1 MKNAKA
7 NRNFTTK
14 NLQTDVTRIWL
25 VSLKHLNNIINECLN
40 FFFIIIGNM
49 LVFKTY
55 IVSLAHFGWIN
66 HINEY
71 ELIIDFEIKNKLNI
85 I

>member
-14 NLQTDVTRIWL
+14 KLQTDVTRIWS
-25 VSLKHLNNIINECLN
+25 VSLKQYNKWMFE
-40 FFFIIIGNM
+40 FFLFIIIGNM

-71 ELIIDFEIKNKLNI
+71 E
-85 I
+85 

>member
-1 MKNAKA
+1 M
-7 NRNFTTK
+7 
-14 NLQTDVTRIWL
+14 
-25 VSLKHLNNIINECLN
+25 LKLIEILRQKTYKLMWQEYDRCHLNNIINEYLN
-40 FFFIIIGNM
+40 FFFFIGDM

-71 ELIIDFEIKNKLNI
+71 E
-85 I
+85 

>member
-1 MKNAKA
+1 M
-7 NRNFTTK
+7 
-14 NLQTDVTRIWL
+14 
-25 VSLKHLNNIINECLN
+25 LKLIEILRQKTYKLMWQEYDRCHLNNIINEYLN
-40 FFFIIIGNM
+40 FFFIGDM

-71 ELIIDFEIKNKLNI
+71 E
-85 I
+85 

>member
-14 NLQTDVTRIWL
+14 KLQTDVTRIWS
-25 VSLKHLNNIINECLN
+25 VSLKQYNKWMFE
-40 FFFIIIGNM
+40 FFLFIIIGNM

>member
-14 NLQTDVTRIWL
+14 KLQTDVTRIWS
-25 VSLKHLNNIINECLN
+25 VSLKQYNKWMFE
-40 FFFIIIGNM
+40 FFLFIIIGNM

-55 IVSLAHFGWIN
+55 IVSLAHFGWII
-66 HINEY
+66 HINKY
-71 ELIIDFEIKNKLNI
+71 ELVINMKKKYNKK
-85 I
+85 

>member
-14 NLQTDVTRIWL
+14 NLQTDVTIIWS
-25 VSLKHLNNIINECLN
+25 VSLKQYNKWIFEN
-40 FFFIIIGNM
+40 FFFIGDM

-71 ELIIDFEIKNKLNI
+71 E
-85 I
+85 

>member
-14 NLQTDVTRIWL
+14 NLQTNVTRIWS
-25 VSLKHLNNIINECLN
+25 VSL
-40 FFFIIIGNM
+40 
-49 LVFKTY
+49 KTY

-71 ELIIDFEIKNKLNI
+71 KLIIDFEIKNIIKNKLNI

>member
-14 NLQTDVTRIWL
+14 NLQTDVTRIWS
-25 VSLKHLNNIINECLN
+25 VSLKQYNKWMFE
-40 FFFIIIGNM
+40 FFLFIIIGNM

>member
-14 NLQTDVTRIWL
+14 KLQTDVTRIWS
-25 VSLKHLNNIINECLN
+25 VSLKQYNKWMFE
-40 FFFIIIGNM
+40 FFLFIIIGNM

-55 IVSLAHFGWIN
+55 IVLLAHFGWIN